1 MHTRELRGTHTTRRK
16 PAAVIKL
23 LFFED
28 QIAVEVKARGNAA
41 AVHIYVYYINA
52 FVSIGNVR

>member
-1 MHTRELRGTHTTRRK
+1 MHKRELSGTHTTRK
-16 PAAVIKL
+16 PEVIKL

-41 AVHIYVYYINA
+41 VVHIYIYYTNA
-52 FVSIGNVR
+52 FIYI